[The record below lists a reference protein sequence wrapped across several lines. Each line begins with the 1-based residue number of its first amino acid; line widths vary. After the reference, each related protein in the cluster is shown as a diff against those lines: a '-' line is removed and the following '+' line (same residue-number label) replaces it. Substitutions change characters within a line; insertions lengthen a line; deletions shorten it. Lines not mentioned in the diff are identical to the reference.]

1 LQSPISN
8 PQHPMTITLL
18 GLGPGD
24 PNLLTRQAWQ
34 TLEAAS
40 EIYLRTSQH
49 PTLAGFPPGLQ
60 VHSFD
65 HLYEELESFE
75 EVYTQIVEQVLD
87 LGRRPEGVIYAVPGH
102 PFIAETTGPEIYRR
116 AREAGTPI
124 RVVEG
129 LSFLE
134 PVCTALGLDPFPH
147 ITLVDALELA
157 ARHHPPFPPDAPAL
171 IAQIYS
177 PQIAA
182 EVKLTLMNLYPDEYP
197 VKLIHAAGTADVI
210 VEDLLLYEI
219 DRSPHLG
226 LLTALYLPPLGP
238 HTSFE
243 SLQEIVTH
251 LRAPN
256 GCPWDRKQTPQT
268 MRSSLIEEAYEAL
281 AAIDAGI
288 AQKMQEEFGDL
299 LLVLTM
305 ITQIVSE
312 TGTAPEFAY
321 SAAESPADSFNSAAV
336 FRGVISKLIHRHP
349 HVFGDSH
356 VDGVDAVLK
365 NWEQLKAQERKANGE
380 VEKGL
385 LDGVSIAI
393 PALTQAQEF
402 QSRAARVGFDWPEI
416 GGVID
421 KVWEEWE
428 EVRTA
433 PDDDARAAELGDLL
447 FALVNLTRWYDVDA
461 ESTLREANI
470 RFRARFAH
478 IEKAAR
484 EQGREL
490 SELSFE
496 EMDDLWEE
504 AKIKR

>member
-1 LQSPISN
+1 
-8 PQHPMTITLL
+8 MTITLL

-24 PNLLTRQAWQ
+24 PNLLTRQASQ
-34 TLEAAS
+34 IIENATD
-40 EIYLRTSQH
+40 IYLRTSQH
-49 PTLAGFPPGLQ
+49 PTVAGFPPGLQ

-65 HLYEELESFE
+65 HLYEKLESFE
-75 EVYTQIVEQVLD
+75 EVYAQIVEQVLD
-87 LGRRPEGVIYAVPGH
+87 LGLRPEGVIYAVPGH

-116 AREAGTPI
+116 AREAGTPVRI
-124 RVVEG
+124 VAG

-134 PVCTALGLDPFPH
+134 PVCAALGVDPFPCT
-147 ITLVDALELA
+147 TLVDALELA

-177 PQIAA
+177 PQVAA
-182 EVKLTLMNLYPDEYP
+182 EVKLTLMNIYPDEHP
-197 VKLIHAAGTADVI
+197 VRLVHAAGTADAI

-219 DRSPHLG
+219 DRSPHIG

-243 SLQEIVTH
+243 ALQEIVTH
-251 LRAPN
+251 LRTPN
-256 GCPWDRKQTPQT
+256 GCPWDREQTPQT
-268 MRSSLIEEAYEAL
+268 MRSSLMEEAYEAL
-281 AAIDAGI
+281 AAIDAGNPR
-288 AQKMQEEFGDL
+288 KMQEEFGDL
-299 LLVLTM
+299 MLVLTM

-312 TGTAPEFAY
+312 MGTAATEPIDA
-321 SAAESPADSFNSAAV
+321 SFNSAAV
-336 FRGVISKLIHRHP
+336 FRGIIAKLIHRHP

-365 NWEQLKAQERKANGE
+365 NWEQLKAEERRANGE

-385 LDGVSIAI
+385 LDGVAIAI
-393 PALTQAQEF
+393 PALTQAQEY

-416 GGVID
+416 QGVID
-421 KVWEEWE
+421 KVLEEWE
-428 EVRTA
+428 EIRTA
-433 PDDDARAAELGDLL
+433 PDDDARAAELGDVL
-447 FALVNLTRWYDVDA
+447 FALVNLARWYGVDA

-470 RFRARFAH
+470 RFRTRFAH

-484 EQGREL
+484 EQGREI

-504 AKIKR
+504 AKGKR

>member
-1 LQSPISN
+1 
-8 PQHPMTITLL
+8 MTITLL
-18 GLGPGD
+18 GLGPGN

-49 PTLAGFPPGLQ
+49 PTVAGFPPGLQ

-65 HLYEELESFE
+65 HLYGDLESFE
-75 EVYTQIVEQVLD
+75 EVYAQIVEQVLD

-102 PFIAETTGPEIYRR
+102 PFIAETTSPEIYRR

-134 PVCTALGLDPFPH
+134 PVCAALGLDPFPR

-157 ARHHPPFPPDAPAL
+157 VGHHPPFPPDAPAL
-171 IAQIYS
+171 IAQLYS
-177 PQIAA
+177 QQVAA
-182 EVKLTLMNLYPDEYP
+182 EVKLTLMNLYPDEHP
-197 VKLIHAAGTADVI
+197 VRLVHAAGTANVI
-210 VEDLLLYEI
+210 IEELSLYEI
-219 DRSPHLG
+219 DRSPHIG

-243 SLQEIVTH
+243 ALQEIVTH
-251 LRAPN
+251 LRTPN
-256 GCPWDRKQTPQT
+256 GCPWDREQTPQT
-268 MRSSLIEEAYEAL
+268 MRSSLMEEAYEAL
-281 AAIDAGI
+281 AAIDAGNP
-288 AQKMQEEFGDL
+288 QKMQEEFGDL
-299 LLVLTM
+299 MLVLTM
-305 ITQIVSE
+305 ITQIVNE
-312 TGTAPEFAY
+312 TGGGPPKN
-321 SAAESPADSFNSAAV
+321 SAESFTAGFNSAAV
-336 FRGVISKLIHRHP
+336 FHSIIAKLIHRHP
-349 HVFGDSH
+349 HVFGDSQ

-365 NWEQLKAQERKANGE
+365 NWEQLKAEERRANGE

-385 LDGVSIAI
+385 LDGVTISI
-393 PALTQAQEF
+393 PALTQSQEY

-416 GGVID
+416 KGVIA
-421 KVWEEWE
+421 KVLEEWE
-428 EVRTA
+428 EVCTA
-433 PDDDARAAELGDLL
+433 PDDDARAAELGDVL
-447 FALVNLTRWYDVDA
+447 FALVNLARWYGVDA
-461 ESTLREANI
+461 ESTLRETNI

-478 IEKAAR
+478 IEKTAR

-504 AKIKR
+504 AKGER